1 MSDLIDT
8 TQMYLRTVYEL
19 IEEGVPPMR
28 ARIAER
34 LHQAGP
40 TVSQTVGRMERDGL
54 LTVNED
60 RIIELSPSGRTQ
72 AERVMR
78 KHRIAE
84 RFLADVLSLAPALV
98 HEEACKLEHVL
109 SQRVEERL
117 FGLLNRPTESPFGNP
132 IPALGELGAA
142 VLAEEFLMGV
152 TPLANVVKTQPGR
165 FVLRRVSEA
174 AQADHDLLALLQDA
188 GVVPGAEIQAWTDRG
203 GALELRSDKPDGCR
217 VGPDVAHLL
226 FVELT

>member
-54 LTVNED
+54 LTVTED
-60 RIIELSPSGRTQ
+60 RLIVLSPHGLGE

-84 RFLADVLSLAPALV
+84 RFLADVLGVAPEHV
-98 HEEACKLEHVL
+98 HDEACRLEHVL
-109 SQRVEERL
+109 SELVETRL
-117 FGLLNRPTESPFGNP
+117 FELLERPAESPFGNP
-132 IPALGELGAA
+132 IPALGELGAPEEAGPFLAGVVSLAA
-142 VLAEEFLMGV
+142 VLTG
-152 TPLANVVKTQPGR
+152 QPER

-174 AQADHDLLALLQDA
+174 AQADRELLVLLQES
-188 GVVPGAEIQAWTDRG
+188 GIVPGAEIQAWSGRDG
-203 GALELRSDKPDGCR
+203 ELELRSTAKEGCR
-217 VGPDVAHLL
+217 VGIEVASLL
-226 FVELT
+226 FVQTP

>member
-1 MSDLIDT
+1 MSELIDT

-40 TVSQTVGRMERDGL
+40 TVSQTVGRMARDGL

-60 RIIELSPSGRTQ
+60 RLIELSPAGRQQ

-84 RFLADVLSLAPALV
+84 RFLADVLHIDAEFV
-98 HEEACKLEHVL
+98 HDEACKLEHVL
-109 SQRVEERL
+109 SDRVEAKL
-117 FGLLNRPTESPFGNP
+117 FDLLHRPVESPFGNP
-132 IPALGELGAA
+132 IPAVAELAAGA
-142 VLAEEFLMGV
+142 VSDEFLAGV
-152 TPLANVVKTQPGR
+152 TPVADRLSDQPQR
-165 FVLRRVSEA
+165 FVLRRISEA
-174 AQADHDLLALLQDA
+174 AQADQHLLTLLHDS
-188 GVVPGAEIQAWTDRG
+188 GIMPGAEIQAWLGRDG
-203 GALELRSDKPDGCR
+203 SLELRSTGKDGCR
-217 VGPDVAHLL
+217 VGPEVAQLL
-226 FVELT
+226 FVEVS